1 MYLDRLRFCG
11 VMLGGILWLLLPTV
25 LNGQAKV
32 GTAGVQFLELGVSAR
47 AVGMGDAFVAVSND
61 ATAMYY
67 NPAGLTQL
75 DKREAVFT
83 HLDYVAGIRYEFAGL
98 AYPLYRLGGVVG
110 MGFYALDG
118 GNFDETTYE
127 YPLGTG
133 RVFGARD
140 YAVGL
145 SYARS
150 LTDKFSVGM
159 TLKLIDEL
167 YEDERSSGWAADVG
181 TNYDTGFRN
190 FKISM
195 VITNFGPDMT
205 FISDGYPL
213 PINFRFGG
221 SIDVLEGEQHRGVFA
236 IEAQHPSDNLE
247 KYNAGFEYGYRD
259 RYFLRVG
266 ERFNYDEGTFSVGA
280 GLKLPLDKLQ
290 MRIDYGYQDLGL
302 LQQAHRF
309 TLNLKF

>member
-1 MYLDRLRFCG
+1 
-11 VMLGGILWLLLPTV
+11 
-25 LNGQAKV
+25 
-32 GTAGVQFLELGVSAR
+32 
-47 AVGMGDAFVAVSND
+47 
-61 ATAMYY
+61 
-67 NPAGLTQL
+67 
-75 DKREAVFT
+75 
-83 HLDYVAGIRYEFAGL
+83 
-98 AYPLYRLGGVVG
+98 
-110 MGFYALDG
+110 
-118 GNFDETTYE
+118 
-127 YPLGTG
+127 
-133 RVFGARD
+133 VFGARD

-150 LTDKFSVGM
+150 LTDKFSVGV

-221 SIDVLEGEQHRGVFA
+221 SIDVLEGDQHRGVFA

-290 MRIDYGYQDLGL
+290 MRIDYGYQDMGL